1 MPLHHNKIIDFLSR
15 PNQISLLS
23 MKALILLTTTLS
35 ILTSSVAALPRPDT
49 TIIIL
54 DGAPSYPRTEYLDA
68 PISGT
73 ISPNSAQEALNELS
87 ENTRRK

>member
-1 MPLHHNKIIDFLSR
+1 
-15 PNQISLLS
+15 
-23 MKALILLTTTLS
+23 MKALILLVTTLS
-35 ILTSSVAALPRPDT
+35 ILTSSVTALPRPDT

-54 DGAPSYPRTEYLDA
+54 DGAPSSSHNEYLDA
-68 PISGT
+68 PIRSM